1 MFIWLR
7 KKLTSVVLVS
17 GLVLCVSPACQRRA
31 RDEGQVSAAFSVEVQ
46 TDKLRVKPDDRVAVR
61 AAVRSAGS
69 IRDLRV
75 SGSLL
80 VPTKGVEEIVLE
92 PAGTPGQGASV
103 FQGEIVIDQASPEG
117 LYGIT
122 VEVEKGL
129 EKACGKASFISGK
142 VVGDFLIVSA
152 FPEQNQAEEIKS
164 YIEDFRSVGG
174 NTVVI
179 HSLIS
184 QKAWY
189 PSRVC
194 ARAAA
199 PGTAEDKVGA
209 ALKLAEESGLAAL
222 LSVSWDMTAPMTSA
236 EYMKSTK
243 AIIKELWEMYAP
255 NAAFLGFYSYQEG
268 SGTYL
273 ASQMREFSGAV
284 KSHCRG
290 LLTACAPYIDDP
302 LLAGY
307 LAAVD
312 DLDIVIYQGAVM
324 ASYRKDNRKCFPWR
338 RTKDFTGLSA
348 GATMQRGKITLSHV
362 ELFGYLEKQYAGAY
376 LASPD
381 DIRAQILSAATAYGP
396 DGITFFTYHH
406 CIHELGKTIP
416 EAGESRQ
423 AVREAMKSYHLIAN
437 SAAASS
443 SHIGLYIP
451 YSDWWLDRWTN
462 AVLPALDAFRRLG
475 LSPDVFPFIP
485 PRGEEILPYYPY
497 HLNEEQLEFLLET
510 NSVLILADIAGMQD
524 TDSLLL
530 KRFVEEGGAAV
541 LLGPRI
547 PYGDSFE
554 REELCGAKE
563 NQAQS
568 HSWIEVKEALSDRL
582 DKATRLHFP
591 SVSIS
596 SWSPGQG
603 RAIAVFEDGSGAVL
617 ANMIGK
623 GVVFTVP
630 LSLDQA
636 AEVMPDLLRDV
647 LDAALRHR
655 GVGLPFDI
663 LGDQVDMDV
672 AASLEGNTHRL
683 AIVNYQATPVELRL
697 RPLGLEPA
705 TRYELRNLQT
715 GDKLG
720 EAYGKDFLPIKM
732 TVPQI
737 GFICLSLTPLD

>member
-1 MFIWLR
+1 MFFWLR
-7 KKLTSVVLVS
+7 KKVASLVLVS
-17 GLVLCVSPACQRRA
+17 GLVLWISPACRRSA
-31 RDEGQVSAAFSVEVQ
+31 RDEGRIPAAFSVEVQ

-61 AAVRSAGS
+61 AAVRSAPS

-80 VPTKGVEEIVLE
+80 VPTIGVKEIVLE
-92 PAGTPGQGASV
+92 PSGTSGQGESI
-103 FQGEIVIDQASPEG
+103 FQGEIVIGQDSPEG

-122 VEVEKGL
+122 VEAIKGS
-129 EKACGKASFISGK
+129 EKAYGKASFVSGK

-152 FPEQNQAEEIKS
+152 FSEQNQAEEIKR
-164 YIEDFRSVGG
+164 YIDDFRSVSG
-174 NTVVI
+174 NMVVI
-179 HSLIS
+179 HNLIS

-194 ARAAA
+194 AKAAA
-199 PGTAEDKVGA
+199 AGTAEDKVGTT
-209 ALKLAEESGLAAL
+209 LNLAEESGLAAL
-222 LSVSWDMTAPMTSA
+222 LSVSWDMTTPMTSS
-236 EYMKSTK
+236 EHMKSTK

-255 NAAFLGFYSYQEG
+255 NPAFLGFYSYQEG

-284 KSHCRG
+284 KSHSRG

-416 EAGESRQ
+416 EAGESKQ

-451 YSDWWLDRWTN
+451 YSDWWVDRWTN

-475 LSPDVFPFIP
+475 VSPDIFPFIP

-497 HLNEEQLEFLLET
+497 HLNEEQLEFLLKT
-510 NSVLILADIAGMQD
+510 SSVLVLADIAGMQD

-541 LLGPRI
+541 LVGPHI

-563 NQAQS
+563 NPAQS
-568 HSWIEVKEALSDRL
+568 HSWIEIKEAVSERL
-582 DKATRLHFP
+582 DKGTRLHFP
-591 SVSIS
+591 PVPIS

-603 RAIAVFEDGSGAVL
+603 RAIAVFEDGSGAALV
-617 ANMIGK
+617 NRIGK

-630 LSLDQA
+630 LSLAQA
-636 AEVMPDLLRDV
+636 AEIMPDLLRDV
-647 LDAALRHR
+647 LDVALQHK

-663 LGDQVDMDV
+663 LQVHVDTDV
-672 AASLEGNTHRL
+672 AASLEGSIHRL
-683 AIVNYQATPVELRL
+683 AIVNYHDKPIELRI
-697 RPLGLEPA
+697 RPLRLEPA
-705 TRYELRNLQT
+705 TRYELRDLQT

-720 EAYGKDFLPIKM
+720 EAYGKDFLPIKL
-732 TVPQI
+732 TVPRL